1 MQIPNKHGSIE
12 SMPLK
17 LVIISVITSITIPAL
32 WSAYNSYSNIQLENN
47 LKFEIHK
54 ITSAINQVYLGANGT
69 SLKLEINLRNIEH
82 LKLGDSLGGEYS
94 TVIRYKLKGGSEQV
108 IPVSEDVQIASGEN
122 TALILYSGSYT
133 LLFTHIN
140 YDINGDNK
148 IGINE
153 RYVEAKIIM

>member
-54 ITSAINQVYLGANGT
+54 ITSVINQVYLGANGT

-82 LKLGDSLGGEYS
+82 LKLGDSLGAEYS

-122 TALILYSGSYT
+122 TALTLYSGSYT